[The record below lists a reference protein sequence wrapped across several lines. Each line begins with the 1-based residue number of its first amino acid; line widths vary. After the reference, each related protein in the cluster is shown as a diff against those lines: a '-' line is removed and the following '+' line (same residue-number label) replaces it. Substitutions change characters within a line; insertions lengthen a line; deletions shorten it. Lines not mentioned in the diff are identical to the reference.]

1 MGNQNE
7 KPVQHLTDE
16 DVTDFIKTSGLDEV
30 YVREEFKSFMNDH
43 PDGTMKQADFDQMI
57 KTTYPSID
65 ASKLGKYVFRLY
77 DTNHDGVIDF
87 TEFMAINQIMS
98 SGTSEE
104 VLEKIFNVFDRNHD
118 GRISKKEMGRM
129 VKGLYSLIKHDNPGV
144 GPKEVIVNSAF
155 REMDHD
161 ADGEVTL
168 EEFTKACLEKGQ
180 TSKMLALKFIN
191 IFAEEE
197 EEEE

>member
-7 KPVQHLTDE
+7 KPVHLLRDE
-16 DVTDFIKTSGLDEV
+16 DVTDFIKTSGLEEDH
-30 YVREEFKSFMNDH
+30 VREEFKGFMNDH
-43 PDGTMKQADFDQMI
+43 PDGTMKQADFDQMT
-57 KTTYPSID
+57 KKTYPSVE

-87 TEFMAINQIMS
+87 TEFIVINQIMS
-98 SGTSEE
+98 SGTPEE

-118 GRISKKEMGRM
+118 GSISKKEMGRM
-129 VKGLYSLIKHDNPGV
+129 VKGLYSLIKHDHPGV
-144 GPKEVIVNSAF
+144 GPKEVIVDSAF

-197 EEEE
+197 E